1 MYETS
6 ASHTPRPTADLLR
19 LGHTRLGRVAC
30 PNQAVARESP
40 NSLVEP
46 DAVEDEDALAPV
58 KAIAIGVLLAIP
70 LWSAIGVLVW
80 LIAR

>member
-1 MYETS
+1 
-6 ASHTPRPTADLLR
+6 
-19 LGHTRLGRVAC
+19 
-30 PNQAVARESP
+30 
-40 NSLVEP
+40 LVEP